1 MVDFGETALATTSLS
16 TSAKAIIRVFD
27 ESRNARKD
35 FHCHTALLLREM
47 SYFSRYILNRISDN
61 CVEID
66 VHCDLEVFEWLMAF
80 ISRKRPKLEPRTV
93 ISILVSSNFLQ
104 MARLEEISLKY
115 LHNHFQE
122 VVQAPLDFSCISE
135 ALVEKLAKLFTID
148 HLATLSD
155 PDNKLLDQLYFMH
168 LCNVLSTEKAKFW
181 RCKLCQSLYVQ
192 SHENRL
198 RCNKTP
204 IKINFWGQGHA
215 SHERDPTF
223 DINVYLATQHL
234 QHTSWKDLY
243 WRIWS
248 TLNHSCCRNCRTFYP
263 LALHATCPTHPEG
276 VSISKTHYTCCS
288 SPTLPIPVHPTGCQ
302 NTEHNPDE
310 QSKTSSA
317 DKTFLRHKK
326 EIDTAW
332 RREGTSSPGE
342 TLSPLAVQCGMYIWS
357 PEECRVQ
364 STLIMNDRTKHQQNR
379 KLTLTQQREE
389 DATIMNALI
398 QQIVESRASQ
408 LSYNSA

>member
-1 MVDFGETALATTSLS
+1 
-16 TSAKAIIRVFD
+16 
-27 ESRNARKD
+27 
-35 FHCHTALLLREM
+35 M

-104 MARLEEISLKY
+104 MARLEELCLKY

-135 ALVEKLAKLFTID
+135 TLVEKLAKLFTVD
-148 HLATLSD
+148 HLGTLSD

-168 LCNVLSTEKAKFW
+168 LCNILSTEKAKFW
-181 RCKLCQSLYVQ
+181 RCKLCHRLSVQ
-192 SHENRL
+192 SNENRL
-198 RCNKTP
+198 QCNKTP

-223 DINVYLATQHL
+223 DINIYLATQHL

-243 WRIWS
+243 WRI
-248 TLNHSCCRNCRTFYP
+248 C
-263 LALHATCPTHPEG
+263 A
-276 VSISKTHYTCCS
+276 
-288 SPTLPIPVHPTGCQ
+288 PTLPIPVHPTGCQ
-302 NTEHNPDE
+302 NTEHAPDE
-310 QSKTSSA
+310 QSKTSCA
-317 DKTFLRHKK
+317 YKTFLRHKK

-332 RREGTSSPGE
+332 RLEGTSSPGE
-342 TLSPLAVQCGMYIWS
+342 TLSPLAAQYGMYIWS

-364 STLIMNDRTKHQQNR
+364 STLIINDRTKHQQNR

-408 LSYNSA
+408 SSCNSE